1 VGGAA
6 HAAQEVPQ
14 GVQELAEVVS
24 ARPVGAYTHLVLRA
38 PEAARRARPGQF
50 VACGTGDSGMLLRRS
65 LSLHAADPEA
75 GTLEVVVAAAGP
87 GTRLLAAKR
96 PGDVVSTTAP
106 LGRPFPLP
114 AEVGR
119 PGAPAVVIGGGYGAA
134 PLPWLA
140 RELVATG
147 SRVVGIVGAA
157 GADRLLGTS
166 AVDEATALDGPDG
179 PADALVVTTD
189 DGSLGAPG
197 RVTDALPEVL
207 LELSEL
213 SDLGDPWVYACG
225 PMPMLRSVQT
235 TTREVLG
242 QRAQTWLAVEE
253 SMACGVGVCMTCV
266 LPVVAVDDDG
276 ARRTRMLRAC
286 TAGPVFDGDALRW
299 DAIGAAEH
307 LRGGALVPDD
317 AVGAPVATGSTGG
330 H

>member
-1 VGGAA
+1 MSSPVSDPVSWPA
-6 HAAQEVPQ
+6 
-14 GVQELAEVVS
+14 GVQEAAEVVS

-38 PEAARRARPGQF
+38 PEAARRAQPGQF

-106 LGRPFPLP
+106 LGRPFPVP
-114 AEVGR
+114 A
-119 PGAPAVVIGGGYGAA
+119 PGTPAVVIGGGYGAA

-140 RELVATG
+140 RVLTAGG

-157 GADRLLGTS
+157 SADRLLGTS
-166 AVDEATALDGPDG
+166 AVDDATALDGI
-179 PADALVVTTD
+179 ADAVVVTTD

-213 SDLGDPWVYACG
+213 GEPAVYACG
-225 PMPMLRSVQT
+225 PMPMLRSVHT

-242 QRAQTWLAVEE
+242 ERAQTWLAVEE

-266 LPVVAVDDDG
+266 LPVVDLDDDDTP
-276 ARRTRMLRAC
+276 TRMLRAC

-299 DAIGAAEH
+299 DAIGAAPH
-307 LRGGALVPDD
+307 LRDGALVPDD
-317 AVGAPVATGSTGG
+317 AVGAPVVGRAGG

>member
-1 VGGAA
+1 MSSPDVAGSP
-6 HAAQEVPQ
+6 EVPA
-14 GVQELAEVVS
+14 GVQERAEVVS

-50 VACGTGDSGMLLRRS
+50 VACGVGDSGMLLRRS

-87 GTRLLAAKR
+87 GTRLLAAAR
-96 PGDVVSTTAP
+96 VGDVVATTAP
-106 LGRPFPLP
+106 LGRPFPLTEQTSAP
-114 AEVGR
+114 R
-119 PGAPAVVIGGGYGAA
+119 PAVVIGGGYGAA

-140 RELVATG
+140 REMVARG

-157 GADRLLGTS
+157 SADRLLGT
-166 AVDEATALDGPDG
+166 ALVDQATALDGI
-179 PADALVVTTD
+179 ADAVVVTTD

-207 LELSEL
+207 HELSEL
-213 SDLGDPWVYACG
+213 GEPSVYACG
-225 PMPMLRSVQT
+225 PMPMLRAVHE
-235 TTREVLG
+235 TTRRELG
-242 QRAQTWLAVEE
+242 ERASTWLAVEE

-266 LPVVAVDDDG
+266 LPVVDPSDG
-276 ARRTRMLRAC
+276 LTRMLRAC

-299 DAIGAAEH
+299 DAIGADPR
-307 LRGGALVPDD
+307 LRGGAVVPSD
-317 AVGAPVATGSTGG
+317 AVGAPQPKGG

>member
-1 VGGAA
+1 MGS
-6 HAAQEVPQ
+6 AQELPQ

-24 ARPVGAYTHLVLRA
+24 ARAVGAYAHLVLRA
-38 PEAARRARPGQF
+38 PEAARRARPGHF

-87 GTRLLAAKR
+87 GTRLLAAKG
-96 PGDVVSTTAP
+96 PGDVVPTTAP

-114 AEVGR
+114 E
-119 PGAPAVVIGGGYGAA
+119 PGTPAVVIGGGYGAA
-134 PLPWLA
+134 PLQWLA
-140 RELVATG
+140 RELAATG
-147 SRVVGIVGAA
+147 SRVVGIIGAA
-157 GADRLLGTS
+157 SADRLLGTRE
-166 AVDEATALDGPDG
+166 VDAATALDGDDG
-179 PADALVVTTD
+179 VVDALVVTTD
-189 DGSLGAPG
+189 DGSLGLPG

-207 LELSEL
+207 HELSEL
-213 SDLGDPWVYACG
+213 AGPEGAPVQVYACG
-225 PMPMLRSVQT
+225 PMPMLRAVHS
-235 TTREVLG
+235 TTRQELG
-242 QRAQTWLAVEE
+242 ERAQTWLAVEE

-266 LPVVAVDDDG
+266 LPVVSSDG
-276 ARRTRMLRAC
+276 QTRMLRAC

-317 AVGAPVATGSTGG
+317 AVGAPRTSSAAGG

>member
-1 VGGAA
+1 MSWPA
-6 HAAQEVPQ
+6 
-14 GVQELAEVVS
+14 GVQEAAEVVS

-38 PEAARRARPGQF
+38 PEAALRAQPGQF
-50 VACGTGDSGMLLRRS
+50 VACGVGDSGMLLRRS

-96 PGDVVSTTAP
+96 PGDVVPTTAP

-114 AEVGR
+114 ATSS
-119 PGAPAVVIGGGYGAA
+119 PTPAVVIGGGYGAA

-140 RELVATG
+140 RVLTAAG
-147 SRVVGIVGAA
+147 SRVVGVVGAA
-157 GADRLLGTS
+157 SADRLLGTS
-166 AVDEATALDGPDG
+166 AVDDATALDGI
-179 PADALVVTTD
+179 ADAVVVTTD
-189 DGSLGAPG
+189 DGSLGAQG

-207 LELSEL
+207 LELAEL
-213 SDLGDPWVYACG
+213 GEPAVYACG

-242 QRAQTWLAVEE
+242 DQARTWLAVEE

-266 LPVVAVDDDG
+266 LPVAQDDDDG
-276 ARRTRMLRAC
+276 VRRTRMLRAC

-299 DAIGAAEH
+299 DAIGAAAH
-307 LRGGALVPDD
+307 LRGGALVPED
-317 AVGAPVATGSTGG
+317 AVGAPRPGG

>member
-1 VGGAA
+1 MSDPVSWPA
-6 HAAQEVPQ
+6 
-14 GVQELAEVVS
+14 GVQEAAEVVS

-38 PEAARRARPGQF
+38 PEAARRAQPGQF

-106 LGRPFPLP
+106 LGRPFPVP
-114 AEVGR
+114 A
-119 PGAPAVVIGGGYGAA
+119 PGTPAVVIGGGYGAA

-140 RELVATG
+140 RVLTAGG

-157 GADRLLGTS
+157 SADRLLGTS
-166 AVDEATALDGPDG
+166 AVDDATALDGI
-179 PADALVVTTD
+179 ADAVVVTTD

-213 SDLGDPWVYACG
+213 GEPAVYACG
-225 PMPMLRSVQT
+225 PMPMLRSVHT

-242 QRAQTWLAVEE
+242 ERAQTWLAVEE

-266 LPVVAVDDDG
+266 LPVVDLDDDDTP
-276 ARRTRMLRAC
+276 TRMLRAC

-299 DAIGAAEH
+299 DAIGAAPH

-317 AVGAPVATGSTGG
+317 AVGAPVVGRAGG

>member
-1 VGGAA
+1 VSWPA
-6 HAAQEVPQ
+6 
-14 GVQELAEVVS
+14 GVQEAAEVVS

-38 PEAARRARPGQF
+38 PEAARRAQPGQF

-106 LGRPFPLP
+106 LGRPFPVP
-114 AEVGR
+114 AAGT
-119 PGAPAVVIGGGYGAA
+119 PAVVIGGGYGAA

-140 RELVATG
+140 RVLTAGG

-157 GADRLLGTS
+157 SADRLLGTS
-166 AVDEATALDGPDG
+166 AVDDATALDGI
-179 PADALVVTTD
+179 ADAVVVTTD

-213 SDLGDPWVYACG
+213 GEPAVYACG

-242 QRAQTWLAVEE
+242 ERAQTWLAVEE

-266 LPVVAVDDDG
+266 LPVVDLDDDE
-276 ARRTRMLRAC
+276 RPTRMLRAC

-299 DAIGAAEH
+299 DAIGAAPH

-317 AVGAPVATGSTGG
+317 AVGAPKPTGG

>member
-1 VGGAA
+1 MSWPA
-6 HAAQEVPQ
+6 
-14 GVQELAEVVS
+14 GVQEAAEVVS

-38 PEAARRARPGQF
+38 PEAARRAQPGQF
-50 VACGTGDSGMLLRRS
+50 VACGVGDSGMLLRRS

-96 PGDVVSTTAP
+96 PGDVVPTTAP

-114 AEVGR
+114 A
-119 PGAPAVVIGGGYGAA
+119 PSSSPTPAVVIGGGYGAA

-140 RELVATG
+140 RLLTAAG

-157 GADRLLGTS
+157 SADRLLGTS
-166 AVDEATALDGPDG
+166 SVDEATALDGPDG

-207 LELSEL
+207 LELAEL
-213 SDLGDPWVYACG
+213 GEPAVYACG

-242 QRAQTWLAVEE
+242 EGARTWLAVEE

-266 LPVVAVDDDG
+266 LPVREADG
-276 ARRTRMLRAC
+276 ATRMLRAC

-299 DAIGAAEH
+299 DAIGAAPH

-317 AVGAPVATGSTGG
+317 AVGAPVVGRAGG

>member
-1 VGGAA
+1 MAAGAGA
-6 HAAQEVPQ
+6 LAATPGEVPQ

-96 PGDVVSTTAP
+96 PGDTVSTTAP

-114 AEVGR
+114 A
-119 PGAPAVVIGGGYGAA
+119 PGTPAVVIGGGYGAA

-140 RELVATG
+140 GQLVATG

-157 GADRLLGTS
+157 SADRLLGTS
-166 AVDEATALDGPDG
+166 AVDEATALDGV
-179 PADALVVTTD
+179 ADAVVITTD

-207 LELSEL
+207 HELAEL
-213 SDLGDPWVYACG
+213 GEPVVYACG
-225 PMPMLRSVQT
+225 PMPMLRAVHT
-235 TTREVLG
+235 TTREALG
-242 QRAQTWLAVEE
+242 DGASTWLAVEE

-266 LPVVAVDDDG
+266 LPVAAVDDDG
-276 ARRTRMLRAC
+276 VTRTRMLRAC

-317 AVGAPVATGSTGG
+317 AVGAPRATGG

>member
-1 VGGAA
+1 MSRTTTAPA
-6 HAAQEVPQ
+6 
-14 GVQELAEVVS
+14 GVQEAAEVVS
-24 ARPVGAYTHLVLRA
+24 ARPVGAYTHLVLHA
-38 PEAARRARPGQF
+38 PEAARRAQPGQF
-50 VACGTGDSGMLLRRS
+50 VACGVGDSGMLLRRS
-65 LSLHAADPEA
+65 LSLHAADPVA

-96 PGDVVSTTAP
+96 PGDVVPTTAP
-106 LGRPFPLP
+106 LGRPFPIP
-114 AEVGR
+114 EAGT
-119 PGAPAVVIGGGYGAA
+119 PGVVIGGGYGAA

-140 RELVATG
+140 RVLTAQG

-157 GADRLLGTS
+157 SADRLLGTS
-166 AVDEATALDGPDG
+166 AVDDATALDGI
-179 PADALVVTTD
+179 ADALVVTTD

-207 LELSEL
+207 LELA
-213 SDLGDPWVYACG
+213 DLGDPWVYACG
-225 PMPMLRSVQT
+225 PMPMLRSVHT

-242 QRAQTWLAVEE
+242 QGARTWLAVEE

-266 LPVVAVDDDG
+266 LPVAQDDDDG
-276 ARRTRMLRAC
+276 VRRTRMLRAC

-299 DAIGAAEH
+299 DAIGAAPH

-317 AVGAPVATGSTGG
+317 AVGAPTAMGG

>member
-1 VGGAA
+1 MSWPA
-6 HAAQEVPQ
+6 
-14 GVQELAEVVS
+14 GVQEAAEVVS

-38 PEAARRARPGQF
+38 PEAARRAQPGQF
-50 VACGTGDSGMLLRRS
+50 VACGVGDSGMLLRRS

-96 PGDVVSTTAP
+96 PGDVVPTTAP

-114 AEVGR
+114 A
-119 PGAPAVVIGGGYGAA
+119 PSSSPTPAVVIGGGYGAA

-140 RELVATG
+140 RLLTAAG

-157 GADRLLGTS
+157 SADRLLGTS
-166 AVDEATALDGPDG
+166 SVDEATALDGPDG

-207 LELSEL
+207 LELAEL
-213 SDLGDPWVYACG
+213 GEPAVYACG

-242 QRAQTWLAVEE
+242 EGARTWLAVEE

-266 LPVVAVDDDG
+266 LPVREAGG
-276 ARRTRMLRAC
+276 ATRMLRAC

-299 DAIGAAEH
+299 DAIGAAPH

-317 AVGAPVATGSTGG
+317 AVGAPVVGRAGG

>member
-1 VGGAA
+1 MAA
-6 HAAQEVPQ
+6 GTTSAAPAAEVPA

-96 PGDVVSTTAP
+96 PGDTVSTTAP

-114 AEVGR
+114 ADAGR
-119 PGAPAVVIGGGYGAA
+119 AGAPAVVIGGGYGAA
-134 PLPWLA
+134 PLPWLV
-140 RELVATG
+140 RELAATG

-157 GADRLLGTS
+157 SADRLLGTS

-179 PADALVVTTD
+179 PVDALVVTTD

-207 LELSEL
+207 LELAEL
-213 SDLGDPWVYACG
+213 TDAGEPWVYACG

-242 QRAQTWLAVEE
+242 ERARTWLAVEE

-266 LPVVAVDDDG
+266 LPVVSPDDG
-276 ARRTRMLRAC
+276 ATRMLRAC

-317 AVGAPVATGSTGG
+317 AVGAPRAAGG

>member
-1 VGGAA
+1 MSGTTTAPA
-6 HAAQEVPQ
+6 
-14 GVQELAEVVS
+14 GVQEAAEVVS

-38 PEAARRARPGQF
+38 PEAARRAQPGQF

-96 PGDVVSTTAP
+96 PGDAVATTAP

-114 AEVGR
+114 GPSSA
-119 PGAPAVVIGGGYGAA
+119 PGSAPTPAVVVGGGYGAA

-140 RELVATG
+140 RVLTAAG

-157 GADRLLGTS
+157 SADRLLGTS
-166 AVDEATALDGPDG
+166 AVDDATALDGI
-179 PADALVVTTD
+179 ADAVVVTTD

-207 LELSEL
+207 LELAE
-213 SDLGDPWVYACG
+213 LGDPAVYACG

-242 QRAQTWLAVEE
+242 ERARTWLAVEE

-266 LPVVAVDDDG
+266 LPVREPDG
-276 ARRTRMLRAC
+276 ATRMLRAC

-299 DAIGAAEH
+299 DAIGAAPH

-317 AVGAPVATGSTGG
+317 AVGAPVVGGAGG

>member
-1 VGGAA
+1 MKSPVSGSVSGTASWP
-6 HAAQEVPQ
+6 V
-14 GVQELAEVVS
+14 GVQEQAEVVS
-24 ARPVGAYTHLVLRA
+24 ARPVGAYTHLVLHA
-38 PEAARRARPGQF
+38 PEAARRAQPGQF
-50 VACGTGDSGMLLRRS
+50 VACGVGDSGMLLRRS

-106 LGRPFPLP
+106 LGRPFPVP
-114 AEVGR
+114 A
-119 PGAPAVVIGGGYGAA
+119 PGTPAVVIGGGYGAA

-140 RELVATG
+140 RVLTAGG

-157 GADRLLGTS
+157 SADRLLGTS

-179 PADALVVTTD
+179 PADAVVVTTD

-213 SDLGDPWVYACG
+213 GEPAVYACG

-242 QRAQTWLAVEE
+242 ERARTWLAVEE

-266 LPVVAVDDDG
+266 LPVREADG
-276 ARRTRMLRAC
+276 ATRMLRAC

-299 DAIGAAEH
+299 DAIGAAPH

-317 AVGAPVATGSTGG
+317 AVGAPRPGG